1 MQEKV
6 LIKKQKDL
14 IEYKDSEKNDKFPKK
29 KNQQCCCRIK
39 KIDKRY
45 KIFEK
50 NLVTKMLKVRK

>member
-29 KNQQCCCRIK
+29 KNQQCCSELK
-39 KIDKRY
+39 EIDKR
-45 KIFEK
+45 IQDFEK
-50 NLVTKMLKVRK
+50 IL